1 MEEKL
6 SLSLPSPG
14 NVSDMGSCIVDFLL
28 HIIFQYIYIHLHTYW
43 QTYSSILYS
52 VMFGIY
58 IYYIY
63 IYIHTYIHTHTHP
76 PLLYTCVS
84 QHTKSQKIPGFAI
97 LEAMVSG
104 PPDPA
109 GPPQL
114 RTASR
119 PECLDLSISG
129 LGKKMRDS
137 PPDFWQL
144 GKYGKMMIHYKLSG
158 YLIVTQTHQDRPT
171 CKGIA
176 FIEFVLLSWERIDM

>member
-1 MEEKL
+1 
-6 SLSLPSPG
+6 
-14 NVSDMGSCIVDFLL
+14 
-28 HIIFQYIYIHLHTYW
+28 
-43 QTYSSILYS
+43 
-52 VMFGIY
+52 
-58 IYYIY
+58 
-63 IYIHTYIHTHTHP
+63 
-76 PLLYTCVS
+76 
-84 QHTKSQKIPGFAI
+84 
-97 LEAMVSG
+97 MVSG

-119 PECLDLSISG
+119 PECLDLSIPG

-176 FIEFVLLSWERIDM
+176 FIEFVLLS

>member
-1 MEEKL
+1 MTWGHAL
-6 SLSLPSPG
+6 S
-14 NVSDMGSCIVDFLL
+14 NFCCILL
-28 HIIFQYIYIHLHTYW
+28 YNIYINIYTPTDRHTHLFYYIQLCLVYIYTPI
-43 QTYSSILYS
+43 
-52 VMFGIY
+52 IY
-58 IYYIY
+58 IMYIY
-63 IYIHTYIHTHTHP
+63 IYQYIHTHIHTHAHTH
-76 PLLYTCVS
+76 LLYTCVS
-84 QHTKSQKIPGFAI
+84 QHTKSQKFPSFAI

-176 FIEFVLLSWERIDM
+176 FIEFVLLS

>member
-1 MEEKL
+1 MHCRFFATYYF
-6 SLSLPSPG
+6 P
-14 NVSDMGSCIVDFLL
+14 VCI
-28 HIIFQYIYIHLHTYW
+28 YIYKHLHTYG

-52 VMFGIY
+52 VMFGID
-58 IYYIY
+58 IY
-63 IYIHTYIHTHTHP
+63 IYTHTHIHTHAHTHT

-119 PECLDLSISG
+119 PECLDLSIPG

-176 FIEFVLLSWERIDM
+176 FIEFVLLS